1 MTKYIPIE
9 WIYIHEIM
17 MSEWL
22 GRVVKHKSGKVD
34 VYMTSHD
41 KSSLDGLNK
50 GIIEICGEQ
59 MFPSTFRKRLGRKEY
74 NLHIVESIEKLVKED
89 EPF

>member
-1 MTKYIPIE
+1 
-9 WIYIHEIM
+9 
-17 MSEWL
+17 
-22 GRVVKHKSGKVD
+22 
-34 VYMTSHD
+34 MTSHD